1 MKKFG
6 LTAIALTTTALLLGA
21 CGSSDMGS
29 MDMGSSDSSSVD
41 MGYSIPESADFNDA
55 DVMFAQ
61 MMIPHHEQAIEMSD
75 IALDPN
81 TGASAAVIA
90 LATQIKGAQ
99 DPEISQMKNL
109 LTTWGMPMEMGSMDH
124 SSMMDGMLSLED
136 MDSLGQLKGAEF
148 DKAWAKGMI
157 AHHEGA
163 IAMANDVLANGKNS
177 EILALANAVVSG
189 QSTEIEILKP
199 LAGYIV
205 NRLTRRVTPTK
216 EHFPTYMIGAPG
228 VSVAE
233 WSPT

>member
-1 MKKFG
+1 MKKLT
-6 LTAIALTTTALLLGA
+6 LTAAALAVAALLLGA
-21 CGSSDMGS
+21 CGSHDMGS
-29 MDMGSSDSSSVD
+29 MDMGSSNTGD
-41 MGYSIPESADFNDA
+41 SIPESSDFNNA

-109 LTTWGMPMEMGSMDH
+109 LTTWGMPTEMGSMDH
-124 SSMMDGMLSLED
+124 SSMMEGMLSLEE
-136 MDSLGQLKGAEF
+136 MDTLGQLKGAEF

-163 IAMANDVLANGKNS
+163 IAMANDVLAHGKNS

-189 QSTEIEILKP
+189 QSTEIETLKP
-199 LAGYIV
+199 LAG
-205 NRLTRRVTPTK
+205 
-216 EHFPTYMIGAPG
+216 
-228 VSVAE
+228 
-233 WSPT
+233 

>member
-1 MKKFG
+1 MKKFA

-29 MDMGSSDSSSVD
+29 MDMGSSDSSSMD

-199 LAGYIV
+199 LAG
-205 NRLTRRVTPTK
+205 
-216 EHFPTYMIGAPG
+216 
-228 VSVAE
+228 
-233 WSPT
+233 

>member
-1 MKKFG
+1 MKK
-6 LTAIALTTTALLLGA
+6 LTLTVIALTTTALLLGA
-21 CGSSDMGS
+21 CGSSDMSS
-29 MDMGSSDSSSVD
+29 MDMGSSDMD
-41 MGYSIPESADFNDA
+41 NSIPESADFNDA

-81 TGASAAVIA
+81 TGASAAIIA

-124 SSMMDGMLSLED
+124 SSMMDGMLSLEE
-136 MDSLGQLKGAEF
+136 MNTLGQLKGAEF

-163 IAMANDVLANGKNS
+163 IEMANDVLANGKNS

-189 QSTEIEILKP
+189 QSTEIETLKP
-199 LAGYIV
+199 LAG
-205 NRLTRRVTPTK
+205 
-216 EHFPTYMIGAPG
+216 
-228 VSVAE
+228 
-233 WSPT
+233 

>member
-29 MDMGSSDSSSVD
+29 MDMGSSDSSSMD

-124 SSMMDGMLSLED
+124 SSMMDGMLSLEE
-136 MDSLGQLKGAEF
+136 MDTLGQLKGAEF

-199 LAGYIV
+199 LAG
-205 NRLTRRVTPTK
+205 
-216 EHFPTYMIGAPG
+216 
-228 VSVAE
+228 
-233 WSPT
+233 

>member
-124 SSMMDGMLSLED
+124 SSMMDGMLSLEE
-136 MDSLGQLKGAEF
+136 MDTLGQLKGAEF

-163 IAMANDVLANGKNS
+163 IKMANDVLAHGKNS

-189 QSTEIEILKP
+189 QTAEIETLKP
-199 LAGYIV
+199 LAG
-205 NRLTRRVTPTK
+205 
-216 EHFPTYMIGAPG
+216 
-228 VSVAE
+228 
-233 WSPT
+233 

>member
-1 MKKFG
+1 MKK
-6 LTAIALTTTALLLGA
+6 LTLTTVALAVVALLLGA
-21 CGSSDMGS
+21 CGSHDMGS
-29 MDMGSSDSSSVD
+29 MDMGLMGMGSSNTGD
-41 MGYSIPESADFNDA
+41 SIPESSDFNDA

-81 TGASAAVIA
+81 TGASAAIIA

-109 LTTWGMPMEMGSMDH
+109 LTTWGMPTDMGSMDH
-124 SSMMDGMLSLED
+124 SSMMDGMLSLEE
-136 MDSLGQLKGAEF
+136 MATLGQLKGAEF

-189 QSTEIEILKP
+189 QSTEIETLKP
-199 LAGYIV
+199 LAG
-205 NRLTRRVTPTK
+205 
-216 EHFPTYMIGAPG
+216 
-228 VSVAE
+228 
-233 WSPT
+233 

>member
-1 MKKFG
+1 MKK
-6 LTAIALTTTALLLGA
+6 LALAAVALAAAALLFGA
-21 CGSSDMGS
+21 CGSHDMGS
-29 MDMGSSDSSSVD
+29 MDTGSIDTGDST
-41 MGYSIPESADFNDA
+41 PESADFNDA

-61 MMIPHHEQAIEMSD
+61 TMIPHHQQAIEMSD

-81 TGASAAVIA
+81 SGASAAIVA

-109 LTTWGMPMEMGSMDH
+109 LTTWGKSMEMGSMDH
-124 SSMMDGMLSLED
+124 SSMMGGMLSLEEID
-136 MDSLGQLKGAEF
+136 TLGQLKGAEF

-189 QSTEIEILKP
+189 QSAEIKTLKP
-199 LAGYIV
+199 LAG
-205 NRLTRRVTPTK
+205 
-216 EHFPTYMIGAPG
+216 
-228 VSVAE
+228 
-233 WSPT
+233 

>member
-1 MKKFG
+1 MKK
-6 LTAIALTTTALLLGA
+6 LTLTTVALAVAALLLGA
-21 CGSSDMGS
+21 CGSHDMGS
-29 MDMGSSDSSSVD
+29 MDMGSSDT
-41 MGYSIPESADFNDA
+41 GNLIAESADFNDA

-81 TGASAAVIA
+81 TGASAAIIA

-109 LTTWGMPMEMGSMDH
+109 LTTWGMPTDMGSMDH
-124 SSMMDGMLSLED
+124 SSMMDGMLSLEE
-136 MDSLGQLKGAEF
+136 MDTLGQLKGAEF

-189 QSTEIEILKP
+189 QSTEIETLKP
-199 LAGYIV
+199 LAG
-205 NRLTRRVTPTK
+205 
-216 EHFPTYMIGAPG
+216 
-228 VSVAE
+228 
-233 WSPT
+233 

>member
-1 MKKFG
+1 MKK
-6 LTAIALTTTALLLGA
+6 LTLTVVALTTAALLLGA

-29 MDMGSSDSSSVD
+29 MDMGSSDSSSMD

-81 TGASAAVIA
+81 TGASAAIIA

-109 LTTWGMPMEMGSMDH
+109 LTTWGMPTKMGSMDH
-124 SSMMDGMLSLED
+124 SSMMDGMLSLEE
-136 MDSLGQLKGAEF
+136 MNTLGQLKGAEF

-163 IAMANDVLANGKNS
+163 IEMANDVLANGKNS

-189 QSTEIEILKP
+189 QSTEIETLKP
-199 LAGYIV
+199 LAG
-205 NRLTRRVTPTK
+205 
-216 EHFPTYMIGAPG
+216 
-228 VSVAE
+228 
-233 WSPT
+233 

>member
-29 MDMGSSDSSSVD
+29 MDMGSSDSSSMD

-189 QSTEIEILKP
+189 QSTEIETLKP
-199 LAGYIV
+199 LAG
-205 NRLTRRVTPTK
+205 
-216 EHFPTYMIGAPG
+216 
-228 VSVAE
+228 
-233 WSPT
+233 

>member
-1 MKKFG
+1 MKKFA

-29 MDMGSSDSSSVD
+29 MDMGSSDSSSMD

-189 QSTEIEILKP
+189 QSTEIETLKP
-199 LAGYIV
+199 LAG
-205 NRLTRRVTPTK
+205 
-216 EHFPTYMIGAPG
+216 
-228 VSVAE
+228 
-233 WSPT
+233 

>member
-1 MKKFG
+1 MKKFA

-21 CGSSDMGS
+21 CGSSDIGS
-29 MDMGSSDSSSVD
+29 MDMGSSDSSSMD

-199 LAGYIV
+199 LAG
-205 NRLTRRVTPTK
+205 
-216 EHFPTYMIGAPG
+216 
-228 VSVAE
+228 
-233 WSPT
+233 

>member
-75 IALDPN
+75 IALDPS
-81 TGASAAVIA
+81 TGASAAIIA

-109 LTTWGMPMEMGSMDH
+109 LTTWGMPTEMGSMDH
-124 SSMMDGMLSLED
+124 SSMMEGMLSLEE
-136 MDSLGQLKGAEF
+136 MDTLGQLKGAEF

-189 QSTEIEILKP
+189 QSTEIETLKP
-199 LAGYIV
+199 LAG
-205 NRLTRRVTPTK
+205 
-216 EHFPTYMIGAPG
+216 
-228 VSVAE
+228 
-233 WSPT
+233 

>member
-1 MKKFG
+1 MKK
-6 LTAIALTTTALLLGA
+6 LTLSAVALAVAALLLGA
-21 CGSSDMGS
+21 CGSHDMGS
-29 MDMGSSDSSSVD
+29 MDTGDSTQ
-41 MGYSIPESADFNDA
+41 ESAAFNDA

-61 MMIPHHEQAIEMSD
+61 QMIPHHEQAIKMSD

-124 SSMMDGMLSLED
+124 SSMMDGMLSLEE
-136 MDSLGQLKGAEF
+136 MDTLGQLTGAEF

-189 QSTEIEILKP
+189 QSTEIETLKP
-199 LAGYIV
+199 LAG
-205 NRLTRRVTPTK
+205 
-216 EHFPTYMIGAPG
+216 
-228 VSVAE
+228 
-233 WSPT
+233 

>member
-1 MKKFG
+1 MKK
-6 LTAIALTTTALLLGA
+6 LTLTVVALTTAALLLGA

-29 MDMGSSDSSSVD
+29 MDMGSSDSSSMD

-81 TGASAAVIA
+81 TGASAAIIA

-109 LTTWGMPMEMGSMDH
+109 LTTWGMPTDMGSMDH
-124 SSMMDGMLSLED
+124 SSMMDGMLSLEE
-136 MDSLGQLKGAEF
+136 MDTLGQLKGAEF

-163 IAMANDVLANGKNS
+163 IEMANDVLANGKNS

-189 QSTEIEILKP
+189 QSTEIETLKP
-199 LAGYIV
+199 LAG
-205 NRLTRRVTPTK
+205 
-216 EHFPTYMIGAPG
+216 
-228 VSVAE
+228 
-233 WSPT
+233 

>member
-124 SSMMDGMLSLED
+124 SSMMDGMLSLEE
-136 MDSLGQLKGAEF
+136 MDVLGQLKGAEF

-163 IAMANDVLANGKNS
+163 IEMANDVLANGKNS
-177 EILALANAVVSG
+177 EILTLANAVVSG
-189 QSTEIEILKP
+189 QSTEIETLKP
-199 LAGYIV
+199 LAG
-205 NRLTRRVTPTK
+205 
-216 EHFPTYMIGAPG
+216 
-228 VSVAE
+228 
-233 WSPT
+233 

>member
-1 MKKFG
+1 MKK
-6 LTAIALTTTALLLGA
+6 LTLTVVALTTAALLLGA
-21 CGSSDMGS
+21 CGSSDMSS
-29 MDMGSSDSSSVD
+29 MDTGSSDSSSMD
-41 MGYSIPESADFNDA
+41 MDYSIPESAEFNAA

-61 MMIPHHEQAIEMSD
+61 MMVPHHEQAIEMSD

-109 LTTWGMPMEMGSMDH
+109 LTTWGMPMEIGLMDH
-124 SSMMDGMLSLED
+124 SSGMDGMLSLED

-189 QSTEIEILKP
+189 QSTEIETLKP
-199 LAGYIV
+199 LAG
-205 NRLTRRVTPTK
+205 
-216 EHFPTYMIGAPG
+216 
-228 VSVAE
+228 
-233 WSPT
+233 

>member
-1 MKKFG
+1 MQRVTPPSFLFAEGRSAMKK
-6 LTAIALTTTALLLGA
+6 LTLTTVALAVAALLLGA
-21 CGSSDMGS
+21 CGSHDMGS
-29 MDMGSSDSSSVD
+29 MDMGSSNTGD
-41 MGYSIPESADFNDA
+41 SIPESSDFNNA

-109 LTTWGMPMEMGSMDH
+109 LTTWGMPTEMGSMDH
-124 SSMMDGMLSLED
+124 SSMMEGMLSLEE
-136 MDSLGQLKGAEF
+136 MDTLGQLKGAEF

-163 IAMANDVLANGKNS
+163 IAMANDVLANGKNR

-189 QSTEIEILKP
+189 QSAEIKTLKP
-199 LAGYIV
+199 LAG
-205 NRLTRRVTPTK
+205 
-216 EHFPTYMIGAPG
+216 
-228 VSVAE
+228 
-233 WSPT
+233 

>member
-189 QSTEIEILKP
+189 QSTEIETLKP
-199 LAGYIV
+199 LAG
-205 NRLTRRVTPTK
+205 
-216 EHFPTYMIGAPG
+216 
-228 VSVAE
+228 
-233 WSPT
+233 

>member
-1 MKKFG
+1 MKK
-6 LTAIALTTTALLLGA
+6 LTLTTVALAVAALLLGA
-21 CGSSDMGS
+21 CGSHDMGSMDMGS
-29 MDMGSSDSSSVD
+29 MDMGSSDT
-41 MGYSIPESADFNDA
+41 GNSIPESADFNDA

-81 TGASAAVIA
+81 TGASAAIIA

-109 LTTWGMPMEMGSMDH
+109 LTTWGMPTEMGSMDH
-124 SSMMDGMLSLED
+124 SSMMDGMLSLEE
-136 MDSLGQLKGAEF
+136 MNTLGQLKGAEF

-189 QSTEIEILKP
+189 QSTEIETLKP
-199 LAGYIV
+199 LAG
-205 NRLTRRVTPTK
+205 
-216 EHFPTYMIGAPG
+216 
-228 VSVAE
+228 
-233 WSPT
+233 

>member
-1 MKKFG
+1 MKK
-6 LTAIALTTTALLLGA
+6 LTLTVIALTTTALLLGA
-21 CGSSDMGS
+21 CGSSDMSS
-29 MDMGSSDSSSVD
+29 MDMGSSDMD
-41 MGYSIPESADFNDA
+41 NSIPESADFNDA

-81 TGASAAVIA
+81 TGASAAIIA

-109 LTTWGMPMEMGSMDH
+109 LTTWGMPTNMGSMDH
-124 SSMMDGMLSLED
+124 SSMMDGMLSLEE
-136 MDSLGQLKGAEF
+136 MNTLGQLKGAEF

-163 IAMANDVLANGKNS
+163 IEMANDVLANGKNS

-189 QSTEIEILKP
+189 QSTEIETLKP
-199 LAGYIV
+199 LAG
-205 NRLTRRVTPTK
+205 
-216 EHFPTYMIGAPG
+216 
-228 VSVAE
+228 
-233 WSPT
+233 

>member
-1 MKKFG
+1 MKKFA

-29 MDMGSSDSSSVD
+29 MDMGSSDSSSMD

-124 SSMMDGMLSLED
+124 SSMMDGMLSLEE
-136 MDSLGQLKGAEF
+136 MDTLGQLKGTEF

-189 QSTEIEILKP
+189 QSTEIETLKP
-199 LAGYIV
+199 LAG
-205 NRLTRRVTPTK
+205 
-216 EHFPTYMIGAPG
+216 
-228 VSVAE
+228 
-233 WSPT
+233 